1 MVEENIVQ
9 DFGLN
14 EIDEKRNY
22 FIEEMNQN
30 ELISKKQKGIC
41 KVLTYTE
48 PLLILAS
55 TVTGCV
61 SIFTFF
67 SLVGIAAGIGSSAA
81 TINACVITA
90 GIKKYNSTIIKKKR
104 KNIDKTVSKKIV
116 LLAKT
121 KLNTIKVLTFK
132 AFIDS
137 KISHDEFV
145 SENDMLKEYDD
156 LKEEIKNSNNK

>member
-61 SIFTFF
+61 FPFLLFF
-67 SLVGIAAGIGSSAA
+67 
-81 TINACVITA
+81 
-90 GIKKYNSTIIKKKR
+90 R
-104 KNIDKTVSKKIV
+104 
-116 LLAKT
+116 
-121 KLNTIKVLTFK
+121 
-132 AFIDS
+132 
-137 KISHDEFV
+137 
-145 SENDMLKEYDD
+145 
-156 LKEEIKNSNNK
+156 